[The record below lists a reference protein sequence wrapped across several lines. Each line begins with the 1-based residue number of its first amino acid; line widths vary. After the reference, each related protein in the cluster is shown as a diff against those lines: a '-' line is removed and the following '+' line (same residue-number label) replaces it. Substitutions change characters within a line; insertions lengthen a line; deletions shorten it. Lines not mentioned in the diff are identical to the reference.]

1 MKKNNIPQY
10 VSLVFAEKDAKFDL
24 KKPKSVNIHIK
35 DSETRILSKHVSSQI
50 NIPEENNAAVDGYA
64 VNNNI
69 KDLDRIKII
78 GESKPGRPFLKK
90 VKNGEAIRILQG
102 PTY

>member
-1 MKKNNIPQY
+1 MLSSI
-10 VSLVFAEKDAKFDL
+10 L

-90 VKNGEAIRILQG
+90 VKNGEAIKNFYRGLHIKKE
-102 PTY
+102 